1 MLPSSQLEL
10 PSGPEASSHEHSGSD
25 EKKQG
30 FQNISPVPQ
39 GAGVEMGVLSKDDT
53 EIALTFPM
61 TMDFT
66 EEINAIVCNLQLTR
80 ELNFEE
86 LTTRN

>member
-1 MLPSSQLEL
+1 
-10 PSGPEASSHEHSGSD
+10 
-25 EKKQG
+25 
-30 FQNISPVPQ
+30 
-39 GAGVEMGVLSKDDT
+39 MGVLSKDDT

-66 EEINAIVCNLQLTR
+66 EEINAIACNLQLTR

-86 LTTRN
+86 LTTQN